1 MKKFFIKLFKNKLF
15 VSFAVNALIMVFC
28 IYVSSFSY
36 DSYKDYENSLLIS
49 HYHIPYNNTVNYLL
63 AFAVSSI
70 QYIFS
75 TINIF
80 VFAQVIFGWLA
91 FSSITYALTDKFG
104 YKIGIV
110 FSVFLNILF
119 ALNHYADIASQ
130 KTSAI
135 MLTAGF
141 LLMFKKIQIYVPA
154 WRN

>member
-80 VFAQVIFGWLA
+80 VFGQVIFGCLA
-91 FSSITYALTDKFG
+91 FASISYALSD
-104 YKIGIV
+104 
-110 FSVFLNILF
+110 
-119 ALNHYADIASQ
+119 
-130 KTSAI
+130 
-135 MLTAGF
+135 
-141 LLMFKKIQIYVPA
+141 
-154 WRN
+154 